1 MHISANSAEKSEKFS
16 RNTENV
22 NKKAVS
28 PDGGFAF
35 AAKAQKNMDIC

>member
-1 MHISANSAEKSEKFS
+1 MHISANSAEK
-16 RNTENV
+16 TENFSGNAENG